1 MKSISRMVLAFATLA
16 SIIVFSTKSVAQTQK
31 KFTVKNLPE
40 AVSSAFKK
48 SYPNA
53 VIKGA
58 DKEVENGKTFY
69 EIESIDG
76 TLKRDL
82 LYTPEGNA
90 FEIEETIAAS
100 TLPDAV
106 KQAISKEYPKGKIDK
121 VEKNTREG
129 TIQYDVT
136 VKSGRKVLD
145 ASISPDGKIMSK
157 KEVKMKKEAKEA
169 EEKEENEENDK
180 D

>member
-1 MKSISRMVLAFATLA
+1 MNSIYRMVLALA
-16 SIIVFSTKSVAQTQK
+16 ALALIVGFSANSVAQTQK
-31 KFTVKNLPE
+31 KFTVKDLPE

-53 VIKGA
+53 VIKGV

-76 TLKRDL
+76 KMKRDL
-82 LYTPEGNA
+82 LYTPEGGA
-90 FEIEETIAAS
+90 FEIEETIAAAA
-100 TLPDAV
+100 LPDAV

-121 VEKNTREG
+121 VEKTTKDG
-129 TIQYDVT
+129 IVQYDVT
-136 VKSGRKVLD
+136 VTSGKKILD
-145 ASISPDGKIMSK
+145 ANISPDGKIMSK
-157 KEVKMKKEAKEA
+157 KEVKNKNEA
-169 EEKEENEENDK
+169 EEKEEDDEREK